1 MVQTL
6 LEEESEVN
14 GIVDAGKGGFSL
26 IDVVFSVLALQE
38 NPPGCSSRMLGNVN
52 VFNGFLNGSS

>member
-14 GIVDAGKGGFSL
+14 GIVDAGKAGFTSEGVQVWSKL
-26 IDVVFSVLALQE
+26 L
-38 NPPGCSSRMLGNVN
+38 SRTEELLCEGEATAKW
-52 VFNGFLNGSS
+52 

>member
-14 GIVDAGKGGFSL
+14 GIVDVGKAGFSF
-26 IDVVFSVLALQE
+26 IDVVFTRTEELLYEGEAS
-38 NPPGCSSRMLGNVN
+38 
-52 VFNGFLNGSS
+52 